1 MPDLLAPGQGST
13 MTRRRP
19 DSTDR
24 KDIAAALQA
33 ARAIGALDIGQGAVA
48 IGGRVVALEGA
59 EGTDEMLG
67 RVAQLRSAGRL
78 KTPGGVLV
86 KCAKPGQEER
96 ADLPAI
102 GLRTVENAHAAGL
115 SGIAVEAG
123 RSLILG
129 YGDVLAA
136 SDRLGIFVS
145 TFASET
151 GA

>member
-1 MPDLLAPGQGST
+1 M
-13 MTRRRP
+13 
-19 DSTDR
+19 
-24 KDIAAALQA
+24 
-33 ARAIGALDIGQGAVA
+33 
-48 IGGRVVALEGA
+48 
-59 EGTDEMLG
+59 
-67 RVAQLRSAGRL
+67 
-78 KTPGGVLV
+78 